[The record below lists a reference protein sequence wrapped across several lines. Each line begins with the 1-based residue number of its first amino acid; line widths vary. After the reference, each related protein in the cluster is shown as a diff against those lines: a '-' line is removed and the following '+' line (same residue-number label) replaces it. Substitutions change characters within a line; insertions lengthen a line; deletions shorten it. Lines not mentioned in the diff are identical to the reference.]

1 MSEAS
6 ASLEVRETD
15 DGTVV
20 IEVSGDMV
28 VTNREELGEEIEGA
42 IERRRDVIIWCA
54 DVDHIDTPS
63 LALLVQLR
71 QRCLE
76 ERLEL
81 SVAGLPS
88 RFSDLLED
96 MRLREVLPLLDTI
109 EEGLGSRDR

>member
-20 IEVSGDMV
+20 IEVSGDLV
-28 VTNREELGEEIEGA
+28 VTNREKLGEEIEGA
-42 IERRRDVIIWCA
+42 IERRRDVIVWCA
-54 DVDHIDTPS
+54 DIDHIDTPS
-63 LALLVQLR
+63 LARLVQLR

-81 SVAGLPS
+81 SIAGLPS
-88 RFSDLLED
+88 RFFDLLED
-96 MRLREVLPLLDTI
+96 MRLGEALPLFDTI
-109 EEGLGSRDR
+109 EEGLAGR